1 MAHDVTPDFWSDR
14 RSRSRPVSSAAKRVF
29 TLALFD
35 QVCAALLPRRLH
47 DKLHLT
53 PAKKHAGPLRRRH
66 SLGAHDMISL
76 QGYNGAQFD
85 RSKTVCRC

>member
-1 MAHDVTPDFWSDR
+1 MAHDVTPDFWSVR
-14 RSRSRPVSSAAKRVF
+14 RPRSRPVSSAAKGVF

-47 DKLHLT
+47 DRLHLT
-53 PAKKHAGPLRRRH
+53 LAKKALRRRR
-66 SLGAHDMISL
+66 SLGAHDMMSL
-76 QGYNGAQFD
+76 SGYNGAQFD